1 MLGKGY
7 DPGVVRDVV
16 RRLQRRRPDIES
28 LAYFDAGLADR
39 HSKRA
44 ETPAARAMAGAG
56 VDWDAEIGVYAAV
69 IFGLAAQAPRASSCW
84 QSTAPTPPRMP
95 RYENRDEP
103 IATAL
108 GGDAS
113 GFASASDR
121 AFPLGAG

>member
-16 RRLQRRRPDIES
+16 RRLQRRRPDIEW

-56 VDWDAEIGVYAAV
+56 VDWDAAIGVYAAV
-69 IFGLAAQAPRASSCW
+69 IFWSRCAGPARLELLAKHGTDA
-84 QSTAPTPPRMP
+84 
-95 RYENRDEP
+95 
-103 IATAL
+103 AT
-108 GGDAS
+108 DAAIRKP
-113 GFASASDR
+113 G
-121 AFPLGAG
+121 